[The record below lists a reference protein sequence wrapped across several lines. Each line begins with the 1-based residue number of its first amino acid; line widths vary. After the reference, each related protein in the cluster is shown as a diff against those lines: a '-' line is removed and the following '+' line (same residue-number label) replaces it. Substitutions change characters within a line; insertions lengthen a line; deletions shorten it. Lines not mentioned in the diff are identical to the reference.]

1 MALINKAT
9 AAATAAATETE
20 VQETEVATP
29 VEAPKTEA
37 PGKAV
42 AKKAQTAVAV
52 ATEQSFLLTNP
63 VIQEIV
69 ANAKSGET
77 PTLVATSG
85 TFKISGDKTD
95 VGNIIDFYVLG
106 TRRKFTCSPND
117 KAEDAKQYFAAAYDN
132 DLTSEG
138 QTIDECVEDAIA
150 AGYTGAKKAEYIDV
164 FVKVVANSKGDKIDL
179 AGELMC
185 LQLSFMSQ
193 KNWHSFANK
202 LKMSAS
208 FGELDLSQGPPV
220 VRATAFATNNRAGN
234 DYTVFQFQTIP
245 Q

>member
-9 AAATAAATETE
+9 AAATETE
-20 VQETEVATP
+20 VQETVETEVATP

-42 AKKAQTAVAV
+42 AKKPTTAVAV
-52 ATEQSFLLTNP
+52 STEQSFLLTNP

-117 KAEDAKQYFAAAYDN
+117 KAEDAKQYFAAAYDD

-150 AGYTGAKKAEYIDV
+150 AGYTDAKKAEYIDV

-193 KNWHSFANK
+193 KNWSSFANK
-202 LKMSAS
+202 LKMDAS
-208 FGELDLSQGPPV
+208 FGELDLSAGPPV
-220 VRATAFATNNRAGN
+220 VRATAFATSNRAGQ
-234 DYTVFQFQTIP
+234 DYTTWTFQVAP
-245 Q
+245 K